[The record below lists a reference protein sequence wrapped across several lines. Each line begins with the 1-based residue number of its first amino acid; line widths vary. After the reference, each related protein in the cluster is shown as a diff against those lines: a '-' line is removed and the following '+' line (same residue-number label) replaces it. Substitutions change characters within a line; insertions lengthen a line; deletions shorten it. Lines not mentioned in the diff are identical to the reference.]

1 MIALK
6 RLLNMP
12 RPISAAFASLPCL
25 LAAALP
31 LGAQVVP
38 PPAGDDEVVTLEKM
52 EVRADD
58 GDDDYD
64 ATGMGY
70 VDAELHDELFSND
83 LVWGANLDDD
93 PAVTELDA
101 ELVQVSGASAVDL
114 ATGDSRLSLRGFPT
128 PRLRNGFFQTGLPE
142 TLASGKLVTI
152 QGALIPVLGR
162 AAPGGIHNRLTERP
176 RAKEQRRLTASVS
189 SLDRQNV
196 SWEQTGP
203 GKANHLWDRLVLSW
217 QRREGPEQFAEQET
231 RTVNG
236 ALTWKHSSTA
246 STLFSFD
253 FQQVSATAA
262 PGIPLYK
269 LASDQKV
276 IGPYL
281 PLAGFNAFGPETGV
295 RRRSANANVQFEN
308 QLKPGLNLRVSVDG
322 WWRTVEQDRFT
333 TSYLVLETGRF
344 EGTREP
350 RHIEQPQQVMA
361 AHVELSRRFAA
372 LGADHK
378 LLAAVGRTWG
388 AYERME
394 RALPAAARKA
404 LPEDVRNF
412 DPAAPNFHRPP
423 FDPSV
428 YGRII
433 VDRTENAN
441 YTAIELSD
449 RAALRKGLI
458 VLTAGLRQDLV
469 SLRLDDRKPGAA
481 LPRVRDRVDQT
492 SWHLGANYQAVPGRL
507 LLFASASTAF
517 EPSTRVDARTGRI
530 QGNDTTL
537 GYETGLKGRFF
548 ARRLEVS
555 AAAFTLF
562 NRDIS
567 RRNPLYE
574 DPIADADHTQPQ
586 LVAAGEER
594 FTGGKL
600 DAVFRPS
607 EQWTMSLRGS
617 RVRAITT
624 ASPDLPQEVG
634 RPLARLPAYTV
645 SATGRYSFPDGL
657 FKGLSLTTSWNYLS
671 GFVANYEDE
680 KRQELTYPGYGI
692 VGLSTD
698 YTWKHARYAHTLS
711 AGARNLFDRDLLTT
725 QARVGAGRELTASYR
740 LMF

>member
-1 MIALK
+1 
-6 RLLNMP
+6 
-12 RPISAAFASLPCL
+12 
-25 LAAALP
+25 
-31 LGAQVVP
+31 
-38 PPAGDDEVVTLEKM
+38 M
-52 EVRADD
+52 EVRAGD

-70 VDAELHDELFSND
+70 VDAELRDELFSND
-83 LVWGANLDDD
+83 LVWGADLDDD
-93 PAVTELDA
+93 PAVIERDA
-101 ELVQVSGASAVDL
+101 ELAQVSGASAVDL

-128 PRLRNGFFQTGLPE
+128 PRLRNGFFQVGLPE
-142 TLASGKLVTI
+142 TLASSKLVTI

-162 AAPGGIHNRLTERP
+162 AAPGGISNRLTDRP
-176 RAKEQRRLTASVS
+176 RAKEQRRFTASVS
-189 SLDRQNV
+189 SLDRQSV

-203 GKANHLWDRLVLSW
+203 RKANLLWDRLVLSW
-217 QRREGPEQFAEQET
+217 QRRGGPEQFAEQDA
-231 RTVNG
+231 RTVSG
-236 ALTWKHSSTA
+236 ALTWKHSGTA
-246 STLFSFD
+246 STMFSFD

-269 LASDQKV
+269 LAPELKA

-281 PLAGFNAFGPETGV
+281 PLAEFNAFGPETGV
-295 RRRSANANVQFEN
+295 RRRSANANVQFEY
-308 QLKPGLNLRVSVDG
+308 QIKPGTNLRASVDG

-350 RHIEQPQQVMA
+350 RHIEQPQQAMA
-361 AHVELSRRFAA
+361 AHVELSRRFVA

-378 LLAAVGRTWG
+378 LMAAVGRTWG
-388 AYERME
+388 EYERME
-394 RALPAAARKA
+394 RALSAAARKA
-404 LPEDVRNF
+404 LPEDIRNF

-428 YGRII
+428 YSRIV
-433 VDRTENAN
+433 VDRTENAD
-441 YTAIELSD
+441 YTALELSD
-449 RAALRKGLI
+449 RAAFRKGLI
-458 VLTAGLRQDLV
+458 VVTAGLRQDLV
-469 SLRLDDRKPGAA
+469 SLRLDDRKPGAV

-492 SWHLGANYQAVPGRL
+492 SWHLGVNYQALPSRL
-507 LLFASASTAF
+507 LLFASTSTAF

-530 QGNDTTL
+530 QGNDTTF
-537 GYETGLKGRFF
+537 GYETGLKGRFS
-548 ARRLEVS
+548 AQRLEVS

-562 NRDIS
+562 NQDIS

-607 EQWTMSLRGS
+607 DQWTLSLRGS
-617 RVRAITT
+617 NVRAITT

-634 RPLARLPAYTV
+634 RPLTRMPPYTV
-645 SATGRYSFPDGL
+645 STTGRYSFPGGP
-657 FKGLSLTTSWNYLS
+657 FKGLSFTTSWNYLS

-680 KRQELTYPGYGI
+680 KRRELTYPGYGI
-692 VGLSTD
+692 VGLSID
-698 YTWKHARYAHTLS
+698 YSWKRQRYAHTMG
-711 AGARNLFDRDLLTT
+711 AGVRNLFDRDLLAS
-725 QARVGAGRELTASYR
+725 QARVGAGREFTANYR
-740 LMF
+740 LVF